1 MAQLFND
8 TPDRQDLGAISI
20 GSRSRQILKKKF
32 RKNIKSSLSY
42 ENFKI
47 SKVGDFFFHVFL
59 EFLADP
65 ELTGIASDQLGVN
78 YKVVQ
83 NHETQSTRCLTF
95 LKKVPFSKSISALLI
110 LSTLK
115 VSNRLAVKSKV
126 ALLDK

>member
-47 SKVGDFFFHVFL
+47 SKVGGFFFPCFFRILGGDRTHGDHFRS
-59 EFLADP
+59 
-65 ELTGIASDQLGVN
+65 TWGQLQSCSESRDAVN
-78 YKVVQ
+78 EVS
-83 NHETQSTRCLTF
+83 NFFE
-95 LKKVPFSKSISALLI
+95 KSAV
-110 LSTLK
+110 LK
-115 VSNRLAVKSKV
+115 VDFGTFDFKPFKGLELIRSQ
-126 ALLDK
+126 

>member
-20 GSRSRQILKKKF
+20 GSRSRQFLKKKF

-42 ENFKI
+42 EILKI
-47 SKVGDFFFHVFL
+47 SKVGGFFFRVFL
-59 EFLADP
+59 EFWADP

-95 LKKVPFSKSISALLI
+95 L
-110 LSTLK
+110 
-115 VSNRLAVKSKV
+115 
-126 ALLDK
+126 